1 MQIKY
6 LILQLFVFHLTT
18 LFAQGNWPQTIYGE
32 PNIWIGMVSPV
43 IADLDNDGIK
53 ELVVT
58 TQGNSEGHLS
68 TLFIFEANGEL
79 RSKVDVDY
87 YFDPTGFPS
96 IADIDNDDEMEIL
109 MECGNILIYE

>member
-1 MQIKY
+1 
-6 LILQLFVFHLTT
+6 
-18 LFAQGNWPQTIYGE
+18 
-32 PNIWIGMVSPV
+32 MVSPV
-43 IADLDNDGIK
+43 IADLDDDGIK

-58 TQGNSEGHLS
+58 TQGNSEGQLS

-96 IADIDNDDEMEIL
+96 IADVDNDDEMEIV
-109 MECGNILIYE
+109 MECTGLTDNQILIYNSQGNLEQNFAIEFQMSDDLFGSTVLA